1 MRWTKYGNRK
11 TVIDGIVFDSKAE
24 ARRYCELSL
33 MQKAGEISDLRLQ
46 VPFGL
51 IETQR
56 RSDGSVERGVT
67 YVADFTYRDRNGQL
81 VVEDAKGTRTREYVL
96 KRKMML
102 KIHGIEIREV

>member
-1 MRWTKYGNRK
+1 VRWTKYGNRK

-56 RSDGSVERGVT
+56 RSDGKMERGVV

-81 VVEDAKGTRTREYVL
+81 VVEDVKGKRTAEYII
-96 KRKMML
+96 KRKLML
-102 KIHGIEIREV
+102 QVHHIEIREV